1 MSRLP
6 LKFVHVFRDRHG
18 HLRHYFRKGT
28 RRIPLPGLVGSEE
41 FMAAYAAAL
50 NTNVAPELGADRT
63 KPGTVGAL
71 VVRYYQSAEWNDLKH
86 NTRKCRKGI
95 IERFREQH
103 GGKQVATLER
113 HHIEQM
119 MAQITLPH
127 QRRRWLI
134 TIKLL
139 LASAIPTMRRDN
151 PAVGIAGVKI
161 AKTRGYHTWE
171 DHEIAQYRAHWPLGT
186 QERLVMEFALEAVSR
201 RVEVLRLGP
210 QHVRNGRIRI
220 ERVKGSREVDIPL
233 TPELAAAIDAMPK
246 VHLTFIVSQWGKP
259 YTADALGKLFG
270 RWATEAGL
278 PKRCRLHGLKKGG
291 MRRLA
296 ESGGTAHELMA
307 ISGHKTLAEVQRYTE
322 EADRK
327 KLADSGTR
335 KRTENAELAN
345 LGAPKWQTSS

>member
-6 LKFVHVFRDRHG
+6 LKYVHAFRDRHG
-18 HLRHYFRKGT
+18 HLRHYFRKGA
-28 RRIPLPGLVGSEE
+28 RRIPLPGLVGSEG
-41 FMAAYAAAL
+41 FMAAYQAAL
-50 NTNVAPELGADRT
+50 AGDAKPEIGADRT
-63 KPGTVGAL
+63 KPGTV
-71 VVRYYQSAEWNDLKH
+71 
-86 NTRKCRKGI
+86 
-95 IERFREQH
+95 
-103 GGKQVATLER
+103 
-113 HHIEQM
+113 
-119 MAQITLPH
+119 
-127 QRRRWLI
+127 
-134 TIKLL
+134 
-139 LASAIPTMRRDN
+139 
-151 PAVGIAGVKI
+151 
-161 AKTRGYHTWE
+161 
-171 DHEIAQYRAHWPLGT
+171 
-186 QERLVMEFALEAVSR
+186 
-201 RVEVLRLGP
+201 
-210 QHVRNGRIRI
+210 RNGRIRI
-220 ERVKGSREVDIPL
+220 ERAKGSREVDIPL
-233 TPELAAAIDAMPK
+233 TPELAAAIDAMRK

-345 LGAPKWQTSS
+345 LGAPKWQTGS